1 MSTAIVS
8 IGMHLTGFEVLSKAL
23 LALAGVAWVVLA
35 CAFGLRVLWDRPDW
49 RTDADTPPALTAVA
63 ATSVL
68 GTRIALLGRHGV
80 ASALLV
86 VAAAVWPFLLLA
98 VIRHWQRR
106 GMPGVVF
113 LVCVATQGLAV
124 LAGTL
129 GPWAGEWLM
138 WVALCLFALGIA
150 LYVDALLRFDFR
162 QILTGPG
169 DHWIAGG
176 ALAIS
181 TVAGSKLVAST
192 VWTGWS
198 HTVLRTTT
206 LVLLALAAAWY
217 AVLAVG
223 EVWRPRPQYNIRR
236 WSTVFPLGMT
246 AVAGLSVSASA
257 GVAWLDRP
265 SRVLL
270 WIAAAVWLLVLVG
283 LVRSLGRRED
293 RDQSGGGQAERHE
306 ARTA

>member
-23 LALAGVAWVVLA
+23 LALAGAVWVVLA
-35 CAFGLRVLWDRPDW
+35 SAFGLRVLWDRSHW

-68 GTRIALLGRHGV
+68 GTRVALLGWHEV
-80 ASALLV
+80 AAVLLV
-86 VAAAVWPFLLLA
+86 LAAAVWPFLLLA
-98 VIRHWQRR
+98 VVRHWQRR

-129 GPWAGEWLM
+129 GPQAGDWLM
-138 WVALCLFALGIA
+138 WIALCLFAFGIA

-162 QILTGPG
+162 QVLTGEG

-181 TVAGSKLVAST
+181 TVAGSKLVAAP

-206 LVLLALAAAWY
+206 LVLLASAAAWY
-217 AVLAVG
+217 AVLAAA
-223 EVWRPRPQYNIRR
+223 ELWRPRPYYGIRR

-246 AVAGLSVSASA
+246 AVAALSVSTAA
-257 GVAWLDRP
+257 DIAWLDRP
-265 SRVLL
+265 GRVLL
-270 WIAAAVWLLVLVG
+270 WIAAAVWLVVLIG
-283 LVRSLGRRED
+283 FVRSLGRRKD
-293 RDQSGGGQAERHE
+293 HAQGGGGQPERHE
-306 ARTA
+306 ARAA